1 MLQTSFMLINFYLKY
16 KNIQEEETEV
26 KSKKRENAAAELAK
40 YKHYFKLECGVQQL
54 VQLKK
59 RPSG

>member
-1 MLQTSFMLINFYLKY
+1 MLINFYLKY